1 MSIVDKKVELPFGN
15 EIKLKKVKKDT
26 KYYQSLEYREI
37 EKNESEM
44 RSNSDENSEPVL
56 SLPIGMVK

>member
-15 EIKLKKVKKDT
+15 EIKLKKVKKNT

-37 EKNESEM
+37 EKNENEVKA
-44 RSNSDENSEPVL
+44 NTFDNSEPVI
-56 SLPIGMVK
+56 SLPMGIVK